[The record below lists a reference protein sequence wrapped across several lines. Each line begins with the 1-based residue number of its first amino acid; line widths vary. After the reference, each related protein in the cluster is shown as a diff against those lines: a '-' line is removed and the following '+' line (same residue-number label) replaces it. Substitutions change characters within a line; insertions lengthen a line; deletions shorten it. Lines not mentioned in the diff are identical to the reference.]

1 MNISLQ
7 KVVVFCLMLCIL
19 STQGMLNFFV
29 LNLAGNGGLKSL
41 LPPISIALLF
51 CFVLLFKNKSFR
63 LKVFDIILIA
73 YIVILLLIGVFSGL
87 QISTIFY
94 TFRELLLL
102 FILILLA
109 ENTAISQSQ
118 AQSINRLLFVLI
130 LLNLAAVFYTYIVGS
145 EVYMKTLT
153 GRFFWPKDP
162 KYFFTISTF
171 YDFIRS
177 PGLVGQF
184 ADLGLFAV
192 LSFFIFLR
200 QKASKIYKGAALLL
214 VILALS
220 RTAYVPLLIYLL
232 YYFFTSQR
240 VIKFLIK
247 YYAILFVISIPI
259 IWVLFQ
265 KRVFST
271 ESLLM
276 RFDFWNDIIQ
286 QKKFNWMFG
295 GRIGTVGQGSEL
307 GWFAQVLDSYW
318 IYLFLT
324 SGLVGLILVF
334 NFFFERVM
342 SYRLLSVVAVGFLL
356 SGLFTTVTQS
366 YSFLLLFPFLFLQ
379 YNPKPNA

>member
-73 YIVILLLIGVFSGL
+73 YIVILLLISVFSGL

-162 KYFFTISTF
+162 KYFFYHF
-171 YDFIRS
+171 H
-177 PGLVGQF
+177 
-184 ADLGLFAV
+184 
-192 LSFFIFLR
+192 
-200 QKASKIYKGAALLL
+200 
-214 VILALS
+214 IL
-220 RTAYVPLLIYLL
+220 
-232 YYFFTSQR
+232 
-240 VIKFLIK
+240 
-247 YYAILFVISIPI
+247 
-259 IWVLFQ
+259 
-265 KRVFST
+265 
-271 ESLLM
+271 
-276 RFDFWNDIIQ
+276 
-286 QKKFNWMFG
+286 
-295 GRIGTVGQGSEL
+295 
-307 GWFAQVLDSYW
+307 
-318 IYLFLT
+318 
-324 SGLVGLILVF
+324 
-334 NFFFERVM
+334 
-342 SYRLLSVVAVGFLL
+342 
-356 SGLFTTVTQS
+356 
-366 YSFLLLFPFLFLQ
+366 
-379 YNPKPNA
+379 